1 MIMSPSEMA
10 IKAADLLLGT
20 SLAIYDLGEDYEDL
34 QLTVEFTDK
43 LDELA
48 FCCLVCDNWFEP
60 CEMGKEEW
68 VCESCSP

>member
-1 MIMSPSEMA
+1 MSPSEMA

-48 FCCLVCDNWFEP
+48 FCCLVCR
-60 CEMGKEEW
+60 C
-68 VCESCSP
+68 